1 MTFETAGSS
10 FGSARHLCARA
21 LVGVFPGLQRPGSQ
35 RRQLGLKDG
44 DAAPRGGHEL
54 EGSLQRRAEG
64 AVGLRALAEHGWQ
77 GGEQVLH
84 QLQEGGETGGGSVKK
99 KPSSGHQS
107 KQEEMT
113 SQRNRGGTSLLS
125 FKFTIRLS

>member
-1 MTFETAGSS
+1 MSFETAGSS
-10 FGSARHLCARA
+10 FCSAHHLCARA
-21 LVGVFPGLQRPGSQ
+21 LVGVFPGLQRSGSQ

-77 GGEQVLH
+77 GGQQVLH
-84 QLQEGGETGGGSVKK
+84 QLQDEGDTGGGSVKK
-99 KPSSGHQS
+99 KLNQITKAS
-107 KQEEMT
+107 K
-113 SQRNRGGTSLLS
+113 N
-125 FKFTIRLS
+125 K